1 MILLL
6 STSDTDLITAD
17 ASDAEYRVAN
27 PSRILLD
34 DVPGMV
40 ADADLTV
47 VRILGGRRAWEEG
60 LDAVLAVGKPVVVSP
75 EEQQPD
81 PDLMALSTVP
91 AGVAA
96 DAHNYLAFGGVP
108 NITNLHN
115 FLSDTVLL
123 SGNGFE
129 PPNRLPAGEFS
140 SGSRPVPFPTPRRR

>member
-60 LDAVLAVGKPVVVSP
+60 LDAVLAVGKPVVVLSG
-75 EEQQPD
+75 EQQPD

-91 AGVAA
+91 AGC
-96 DAHNYLAFGGVP
+96 
-108 NITNLHN
+108 
-115 FLSDTVLL
+115 LL
-123 SGNGFE
+123 YTS
-129 PPNRLPAGEFS
+129 PS
-140 SGSRPVPFPTPRRR
+140 PRD

>member
-60 LDAVLAVGKPVVVSP
+60 LDAVLAVRLFRAGL
-75 EEQQPD
+75 Q
-81 PDLMALSTVP
+81 ARRRATTP
-91 AGVAA
+91 AGP
-96 DAHNYLAFGGVP
+96 G
-108 NITNLHN
+108 
-115 FLSDTVLL
+115 
-123 SGNGFE
+123 
-129 PPNRLPAGEFS
+129 RAGA
-140 SGSRPVPFPTPRRR
+140 RA